1 MCFEFS
7 YTRKDRI
14 MEWMKK
20 DIVQKVENEMLP
32 CYGRIQRGE
41 GYDLPESCTDHTNIT
56 VTLKT
61 NSMKSR

>member
-1 MCFEFS
+1 
-7 YTRKDRI
+7 